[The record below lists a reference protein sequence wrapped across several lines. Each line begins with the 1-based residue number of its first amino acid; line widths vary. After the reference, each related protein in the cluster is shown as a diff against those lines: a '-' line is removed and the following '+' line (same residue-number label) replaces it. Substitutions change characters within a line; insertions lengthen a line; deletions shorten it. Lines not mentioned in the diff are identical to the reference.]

1 MMLGMMAQRR
11 PGRPANREYVSPREA
26 AEMMTAAGY
35 EISGQT
41 VARECTRGGI
51 KHMTTPGGHVRIL
64 KTTVEEYLQGKLYN
78 LDT

>member
-1 MMLGMMAQRR
+1 
-11 PGRPANREYVSPREA
+11 
-26 AEMMTAAGY
+26 MMTAAGY